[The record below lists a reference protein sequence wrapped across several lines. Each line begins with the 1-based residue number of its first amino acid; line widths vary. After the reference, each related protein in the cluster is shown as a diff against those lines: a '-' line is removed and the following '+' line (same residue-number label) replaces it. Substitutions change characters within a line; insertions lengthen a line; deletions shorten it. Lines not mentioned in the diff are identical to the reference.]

1 VACVIVLDASALIA
15 HLDATDVHHE
25 RVRGVLLEC
34 ADQPLGASVL
44 TLAEAFVLPA
54 RHNRLDEARR
64 ALDELAVEP
73 IEIGSD
79 AALLL
84 ALLRTETSLR
94 MPDCCVLHAA
104 SRTRSDTILTFDER
118 LARVARSR
126 GLNVPG

>member
-1 VACVIVLDASALIA
+1 MPALIA
-15 HLDATDVHHE
+15 H
-25 RVRGVLLEC
+25 
-34 ADQPLGASVL
+34 
-44 TLAEAFVLPA
+44 
-54 RHNRLDEARR
+54 LDEARR
-64 ALDELAVEP
+64 ALDELVVEP

-79 AALLL
+79 AAPLL

-104 SRTRSDTILTFDER
+104 SRTRADTILTFDER